1 MCCVSNCRGIQR
13 VVPRNVELSCQFQV
27 DLGRSWPMFIFAGK
41 AHSPRPQDT
50 SGGGWALKS
59 FTRLPAPAVPNL
71 GSQEGTGEEVGK
83 SSALFSGPVILM
95 LVHPQEQGKE
105 SGWWPSLDTVL

>member
-1 MCCVSNCRGIQR
+1 M

-41 AHSPRPQDT
+41 AHSPRPRDT

-59 FTRLPAPAVPNL
+59 FTRLLAPAVPNL

-83 SSALFSGPVILM
+83 SSALFSDPVILM

-105 SGWWPSLDTVL
+105 SGWWPTLDTVL